1 MAAGA
6 RPRVPRWVNRAA
18 RFAFLILVVVAIVL
32 TLRSQGDELRTAI
45 GRTGVGATV
54 GSLVAVL
61 AGLFASAMVWRALLT
76 DLGSRLPLRV
86 ALHVFFLGQL
96 GKYLPGS
103 VFAVAAQMEL
113 GRDQGVSRSRVGT
126 ASLLFMGVL
135 TAIGLLVAAVALPF
149 TSPDALQQYFW
160 VLILLPIG
168 LGCLAP
174 PVLTRLVAA
183 MLRLLRRDPLE
194 RPLSTRGV
202 GAAAGW
208 TLVMWIAYGVHL
220 WLLVRPQDI
229 QPRSGDGHLL
239 LVSLGG
245 YALAWTVGF
254 LFLLAP
260 AGALIRETV
269 LVLAFAW
276 VLDRPAATAVAVVS
290 RGVMT
295 RGDLVWGAVGGAL
308 RPKSGPKRTPD
319 GAPVATVTPVKQLG
333 KAADA

>member
-1 MAAGA
+1 VKP
-6 RPRVPRWVNRAA
+6 PRRLGRVLRIG
-18 RFAFLILVVVAIVL
+18 FLVVVVVAIVL
-32 TLRSQGDELRTAI
+32 TLRSQGSDLRTAVSRI
-45 GRTGVGATV
+45 GLVATA
-54 GSLVAVL
+54 GSFVAVL

-76 DLGSRLPLRV
+76 DLGSPVPMRT

-135 TAIGLLVAAVALPF
+135 TAAGLLVAGVALPL
-149 TSPDALQQYFW
+149 TSPDALRSYFW
-160 VLILLPIG
+160 ILLVLPVG
-168 LGCLAP
+168 LVCLAP
-174 PVLTRLVAA
+174 PVLTRLVAW
-183 MLRLLRRDPLE
+183 MLRVLRRDPLG
-194 RPLSTRGV
+194 RDLSWG
-202 GAAAGW
+202 GLGNALAWALG
-208 TLVMWIAYGVHL
+208 MWVAYGVH
-220 WLLVRPQDI
+220 I
-229 QPRSGDGHLL
+229 LL
-239 LVSLGG
+239 LVLPQPRTGTSHLPLLSLGA

-269 LVLAFAW
+269 LVLALAP

-290 RGVMT
+290 RGLMT
-295 RGDLVWGAVGGAL
+295 LGDLVWGAGGAL
-308 RPKSGPKRTPD
+308 LRPKRTTD
-319 GAPVATVTPVKQLG
+319 GADVATVTPVKQLG

>member
-1 MAAGA
+1 V
-6 RPRVPRWVNRAA
+6 RPPPWFGRAV
-18 RFAFLILVVVAIVL
+18 RLGFLLLVVVAVVL
-32 TLRSQGDELRTAI
+32 TLRSQGDELREAL
-45 GRTGVGATV
+45 GRTGVAASV
-54 GSLVAVL
+54 GSLAAVL
-61 AGLFASAMVWRALLT
+61 VGLFASAMVWRELLA
-76 DLGSRLPLRV
+76 DLGTRLPLRT

-135 TAIGLLVAAVALPF
+135 TAMGLLVAAVALPL
-149 TSPDALQQYFW
+149 TSPDALRDYFW
-160 VLILLPIG
+160 VLLVLPVG
-168 LGCLAP
+168 LVCLAP

-183 MLRLLRRDPLE
+183 LLRVLRRDPLE
-194 RPLSTRGV
+194 RPLSARGI
-202 GAAAGW
+202 GASLGW
-208 TLVMWIAYGVHL
+208 ALAMWLAYGAHV
-220 WLLVRPQDI
+220 
-229 QPRSGDGHLL
+229 LL
-239 LVSLGG
+239 LVLPQPRTGTGNLPLLSLGG

-269 LVLAFAW
+269 LVLAFAP

-295 RGDLVWGAVGGAL
+295 LGDLLWGAIGGAF
-308 RPKSGPKRTPD
+308 RPKRTPG

>member
-1 MAAGA
+1 M
-6 RPRVPRWVNRAA
+6 RA
-18 RFAFLILVVVAIVL
+18 
-32 TLRSQGDELRTAI
+32 
-45 GRTGVGATV
+45 
-54 GSLVAVL
+54 
-61 AGLFASAMVWRALLT
+61 
-76 DLGSRLPLRV
+76 

-113 GRDQGVSRSRVGT
+113 GRDQGVSRSRTGT

-149 TSPDALQQYFW
+149 ASPDALHQYFW
-160 VLILLPIG
+160 VLIILPIG
-168 LGCLAP
+168 LVCLAP
-174 PVLTRLVAA
+174 PVLTKLVAT

-194 RPLSTRGV
+194 RPLSSRGV
-202 GAAAGW
+202 GAAVGW
-208 TLVMWIAYGVHL
+208 TLAMWLAYGVHL
-220 WLLVRPQDI
+220 WLLVLP
-229 QPRSGDGHLL
+229 QPRTGDGHVFLL
-239 LVSLGG
+239 SLGG

-254 LFLLAP
+254 LFILAP

-269 LVLAFAW
+269 LVLAFAS

-295 RGDLVWGAVGGAL
+295 VGDLAWGAVGGVL
-308 RPKSGPKRTPD
+308 RPRSGPKRTPG
-319 GAPVATVTPVKQLG
+319 GADVATVTPVKQLG